1 MARISANSYLLAYI
15 YTQPPGRYIRTM
27 DALNKI
33 GVSVMPHKEG
43 FLLTVAN
50 DSRHAAQIE
59 LGNELSYFAQQHD
72 DDHLPQLSGDE
83 LASILGTIAEYNNGD
98 PAPQTEFN
106 RQGAINYQEPA
117 PHITPAAIAGLYRFI
132 RELEKVWIAAGA
144 QK

>member
-1 MARISANSYLLAYI
+1 MAAVDYLIAFIYNQPPGFYERTEKALNSIGATLTPTPEGFMLTVMNDAPYATSIEVGNELDWFEQQATGAGDANIPRISA
-15 YTQPPGRYIRTM
+15 
-27 DALNKI
+27 
-33 GVSVMPHKEG
+33 E
-43 FLLTVAN
+43 
-50 DSRHAAQIE
+50 
-59 LGNELSYFAQQHD
+59 
-72 DDHLPQLSGDE
+72 E